1 MNINYFKSS
10 SNSISLVPVTKD
22 INNIAQ
28 KSFKNIPIHNKK
40 LQDLFKNAEESEDE
54 IQFDEKNSQ

>member
-1 MNINYFKSS
+1 MNLNYFKSS

-40 LQDLFKNAEESEDE
+40 L
-54 IQFDEKNSQ
+54 